1 MTTKGPSRKQVIILI
16 NRENIIKFIK
26 ESSLYISNI
35 NRILKN
41 VKLDVLVDFI
51 HSNQLD
57 IMVVTSKVVFLS
69 DLQLIKNYIKNI
81 KNINALAVDVPCLS
95 QSKSYLKIIGILY
108 YLQDNPQKYLLSNDD
123 KEIIKQNPIFDNII
137 LTFKP
142 WVIKILPKSDISI
155 VWVDIWNV

>member
-81 KNINALAVDVPCLS
+81 KNINALAVDVPRLS
-95 QSKSYLKIIGILY
+95 
-108 YLQDNPQKYLLSNDD
+108 
-123 KEIIKQNPIFDNII
+123 
-137 LTFKP
+137 
-142 WVIKILPKSDISI
+142 
-155 VWVDIWNV
+155 